1 MSLSDDDKLLS
12 CDYDIS
18 FETVAKIGITTENKI
33 LLLSIWRI
41 LNDLDWYTRTVYC
54 CWVNFVWKK
63 REQHT
68 LGSNYNNLALVA
80 WKSVPSSEASIGPQN
95 MPLFVQVSHYSA
107 QNPVHSILL
116 CRPFKLIFLG
126 VYSRDRW
133 RLFKLFYCQC
143 FDAIVAGR

>member
-1 MSLSDDDKLLS
+1 VSLSDDDKLLS

-33 LLLSIWRI
+33 LLLSI
-41 LNDLDWYTRTVYC
+41 LNDLDWYTRIVYW

-63 REQHT
+63 RKKHT

-80 WKSVPSSEASIGPQN
+80 WKSVPSSRASIGPQN
-95 MPLFVQVSHYSA
+95 MPLFVQVSHYLA
-107 QNPVHSILL
+107 ENPVHSILL

-126 VYSRDRW
+126 VYSGERW
-133 RLFKLFYCQC
+133 SLFKLFYCQC
-143 FDAIVAGR
+143 FDGIVASR